1 MHLRPVRAWADAK
14 AACSSAGMQLVTLYD
29 LAHADALHA
38 VVSAYTSSG
47 YWVGLNERAEQGQW
61 AWDDGQPLSWSRWS
75 NGEPSSGGDCVQVGP
90 GGGASWSARDCSA
103 VEAPFVCSLRECC
116 GQLD

>member
-1 MHLRPVRAWADAK
+1 
-14 AACSSAGMQLVTLYD
+14 MQLVTLYD

-90 GGGASWSARDCSA
+90 GGGASWSASDCSS